1 MVLGKLVSYSKR
13 RQLEHFPHTIYGN
26 KLKMG
31 SNLNLRSET
40 MKLREENVDRTFFD
54 VNHIFLD
61 LSPNAKEIR
70 PKINEWDLIK
80 HKSFPTAKAIINKMK
95 RQPIEWGKYLQRI
108 RGYKWPH
115 KGLISKM
122 YKQLIQLNAKK
133 KHPNLKMDR
142 SSEQTFFQRRHT
154 HTGGQQAYAKMLSVI
169 SYKVNSKENHTC

>member
-133 KHPNLKMDR
+133 KTPQFKNGQKFWTDIFPKKTYTYR
-142 SSEQTFFQRRHT
+142 WP
-154 HTGGQQAYAKMLSVI
+154 TGVCKDAQHHQL
-169 SYKVNSKENHTC
+169 